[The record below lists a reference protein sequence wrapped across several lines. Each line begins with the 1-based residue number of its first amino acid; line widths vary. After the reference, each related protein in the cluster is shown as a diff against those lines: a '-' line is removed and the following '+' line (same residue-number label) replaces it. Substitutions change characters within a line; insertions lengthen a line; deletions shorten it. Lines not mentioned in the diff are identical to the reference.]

1 MVVGGGGGVVV
12 DVVVGGGGGVVGV
25 VFGGGVG
32 VVVSGAG
39 VVDFGGQPRQWFRN
53 SPVSLSRHVAYFP

>member
-1 MVVGGGGGVVV
+1 MILITGCGPVVFVPVVVGVVV
-12 DVVVGGGGGVVGV
+12 VVGVAVAVVVGGIGGG
-25 VFGGGVG
+25 
-32 VVVSGAG
+32 G